1 MATKIFCNF
10 LGILYAL
17 LMAWIPPVKYLKRKE
32 LLDEDRFFRL
42 LGLKSKFVDR
52 DTAFIFYMGLV
63 ELIGAELRVNKFIR
77 LPHIGD
83 IALVMQKPRPAWVG
97 KAHVVIGSREVLKV
111 YPKEHLRRY
120 FAERQGPP
128 RITEIMPPKPIGN
141 PVYRENLPIFNV
153 WDE

>member
-1 MATKIFCNF
+1 
-10 LGILYAL
+10 
-17 LMAWIPPVKYLKRKE
+17 MAWTAPTKCLKRKE

-97 KAHVVIGSREVLKV
+97 QSHVVIGSREVLKV

-120 FAERQGPP
+120 FAYRQGPP
-128 RITEIMPPKPIGN
+128 RCLEAMPPPPI
-141 PVYRENLPIFNV
+141 R
-153 WDE
+153 